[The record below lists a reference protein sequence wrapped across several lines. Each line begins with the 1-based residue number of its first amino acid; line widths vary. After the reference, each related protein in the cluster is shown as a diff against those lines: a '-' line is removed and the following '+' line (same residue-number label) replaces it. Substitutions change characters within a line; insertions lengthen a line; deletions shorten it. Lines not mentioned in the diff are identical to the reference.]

1 MSILDSSVNRARG
14 SPLALGISTV
24 RHETRKLLYVVALCT
39 WGLDG
44 FIVCGRCRSGIRA
57 YRNPIERKT
66 QQRPGEEMQEEPRRR
81 PNRASSRNGQGS
93 ATYLRDTKGRRVR
106 VDVRLTLR

>member
-44 FIVCGRCRSGIRA
+44 FIVCGRCRNGIRA
-57 YRNPIERKT
+57 CRNLMERKT
-66 QQRPGEEMQEEPRRR
+66 QQRPGEEMQEEPAQKTQRGKLSQWTGFGDI
-81 PNRASSRNGQGS
+81 P
-93 ATYLRDTKGRRVR
+93 
-106 VDVRLTLR
+106 